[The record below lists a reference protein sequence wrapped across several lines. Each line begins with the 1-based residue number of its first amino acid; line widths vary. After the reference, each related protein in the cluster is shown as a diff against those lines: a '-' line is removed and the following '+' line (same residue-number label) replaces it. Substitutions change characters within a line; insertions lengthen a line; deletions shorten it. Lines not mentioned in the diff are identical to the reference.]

1 MINNIINYISMGGN
15 GFYIWVGYI
24 VPLIL
29 IFSFVF
35 FQKIKLNRLL
45 KKIGEND

>member
-29 IFSFVF
+29 IFSLCVLS
-35 FQKIKLNRLL
+35 KIKLNRLL